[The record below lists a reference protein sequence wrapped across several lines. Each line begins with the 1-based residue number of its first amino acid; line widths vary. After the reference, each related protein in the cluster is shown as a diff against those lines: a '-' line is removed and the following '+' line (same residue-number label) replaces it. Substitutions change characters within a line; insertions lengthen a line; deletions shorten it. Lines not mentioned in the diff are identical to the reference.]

1 MRDKRAFYVN
11 KRKMNAFEL
20 SVKNLNKKK
29 RTAIAILNVDQTG
42 LEPVTSR
49 L

>member
-1 MRDKRAFYVN
+1 MKLKAREVTEGERPD
-11 KRKMNAFEL
+11 
-20 SVKNLNKKK
+20 NKKR
-29 RTAIAILNVDQTG
+29 RTAIAILLNVDQTG

>member
-11 KRKMNAFEL
+11 KRKVKAFEL
-20 SVKNLNKKK
+20 SVSYLIKK
-29 RTAIAILNVDQTG
+29 RTATAILNVDQTG